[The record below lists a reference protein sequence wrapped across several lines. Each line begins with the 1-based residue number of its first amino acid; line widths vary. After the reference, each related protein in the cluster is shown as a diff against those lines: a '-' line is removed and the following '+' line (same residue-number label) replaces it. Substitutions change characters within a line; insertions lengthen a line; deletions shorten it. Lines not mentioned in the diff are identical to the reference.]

1 MKPPVRSRRGW
12 RRLVAAATVPG
23 VVAVSAAC
31 GPGDGV
37 DSGDGTEFTYWSMW
51 RATEPQ
57 GQVLQSSIDQFTR
70 DTGITVDVRWQGRR
84 VLDNLAPSLPGGAD
98 ADLVDQSMSKLRAA
112 LADTGQ
118 AADLTSVL
126 GEPIP
131 GENKRISEVI
141 PQKYL
146 PFLNGGDGKPYLIP
160 YEVTSQGLWVNA
172 ARYPDVAA
180 KPPVSWDDFVALLAT
195 LKASGVTPLAADA
208 DKALWPLLVL
218 QRALGQEG
226 LVRLAR
232 DRTGEA
238 WNDPAVLDAVR
249 RLEQMVR
256 SGYFGH
262 AYTAAQY
269 PAGQISWAQGRAA
282 LILQGSWLPSET
294 ERYMTPGFRPTSIQ
308 LPAINGGNV
317 AVGIELFGFAIP
329 KSAENGSAAQKF
341 IAYFMNRSQLEKIS
355 EQADNITPRADIPA
369 PPPLASLQNALLG
382 REVYPAGA
390 GIELNRFGPWNS
402 DVLDTPSEAL
412 LLGQISAV
420 DFVAQV
426 KQRSV
431 DFWKNHG

>member
-1 MKPPVRSRRGW
+1 M
-12 RRLVAAATVPG
+12 
-23 VVAVSAAC
+23 
-31 GPGDGV
+31 
-37 DSGDGTEFTYWSMW
+37 
-51 RATEPQ
+51 
-57 GQVLQSSIDQFTR
+57 
-70 DTGITVDVRWQGRR
+70 
-84 VLDNLAPSLPGGAD
+84 
-98 ADLVDQSMSKLRAA
+98 
-112 LADTGQ
+112 
-118 AADLTSVL
+118 
-126 GEPIP
+126 
-131 GENKRISEVI
+131 
-141 PQKYL
+141 
-146 PFLNGGDGKPYLIP
+146 
-160 YEVTSQGLWVNA
+160 
-172 ARYPDVAA
+172 
-180 KPPVSWDDFVALLAT
+180 
-195 LKASGVTPLAADA
+195 TPLAADA

-218 QRALGQEG
+218 QRALGQAG

-402 DVLDTPSEAL
+402 DVLDTPRKHSCWARSRQSTSL
-412 LLGQISAV
+412 L
-420 DFVAQV
+420 
-426 KQRSV
+426 R
-431 DFWKNHG
+431 